1 MTRRLTADLA
11 FRLPEE
17 RRHKGEPSAWARM
30 TRPGQEMH
38 SFLEAAFFDDNRNL
52 WLSDVPYGRVFR
64 ITPAGVWEIMHRI
77 DGEPHAMRIAPDGRH
92 IAVDYR
98 HGLIALTGPDSFEV
112 LSAGL
117 EHVASNRAHTRPG
130 PDPGPRRADAE
141 APARGPGRGGSGQTR
156 HAPKGQPFLGLSD
169 MCYGSDG
176 RLWFTDSGRTS
187 LSDPRGGVYCLSP
200 SGDLRLLLD
209 CVPYSNGICLSP
221 DGDWLYV
228 AATRANQVWR
238 LSTRLPETGQPMAGT
253 FLQLSGGLG
262 PDGLATNA
270 RGWLAVAQA
279 QAGRAYVF
287 DALGD
292 PVAEIRLPEGLW
304 TTSVVFHPDTQTRL
318 YIVDA
323 QTGSVFTS
331 DIPD

>member
-1 MTRRLTADLA
+1 MIYLTAEPALT
-11 FRLPEE
+11 LPEE
-17 RRHKGEPSAWARM
+17 YRHRGEPSAWAKM
-30 TRPGQEMH
+30 TRPGQPMH
-38 SFLEAAFFDDNRNL
+38 SFLEAAFFDAARNL

-64 ITPAGVWEIMHRI
+64 ISPQGDWQQMHRI

-98 HGLIALTGPDSFEV
+98 NGLIELT
-112 LSAGL
+112 GL
-117 EHVASNRAHTRPG
+117 EHFDVLSTGLPN
-130 PDPGPRRADAE
+130 
-141 APARGPGRGGSGQTR
+141 
-156 HAPKGQPFLGLSD
+156 QPFLGLSD
-169 MCYGSDG
+169 MCYGADG
-176 RLWFTDSGRTS
+176 TLWFTDSGRTS
-187 LSDPRGGVYCLSP
+187 LSDPRGRVYCLTP

-221 DGDWLYV
+221 DGAWLYI

-238 LSTRLPETGQPMAGT
+238 LSTRLPETGLPMVGT

-287 DALGD
+287 DAIGD
-292 PVAEIRLPEGLW
+292 PLAEVRLPDGQW
-304 TTSVVFHPDTQTRL
+304 TTSVTFHPDVPNRL